1 MSLKPYCVDDL
12 EDILGDIRGRVM
24 SYKKNKHEMS
34 AVDMQDIRDDLAIL
48 RFQLADIGADLYG
61 WKIESASKYEN
72 DRLKREEEVETE
84 LNALTKKGDKQVNV
98 ADRAKR
104 RAKLDISADEMNRN
118 DKLNK
123 LAINLYQHALPDLL
137 NSIASHIA
145 VKVRYNPDDV
155 QRKGEPARK
164 EDNGFE
170 QWENYEKRVFKG
182 AEDLQNEVN
191 RID

>member
-12 EDILGDIRGRVM
+12 EDILSDIRGRVM

-34 AVDMQDIRDDLAIL
+34 AVDMQDVRDDLSIL

-72 DRLKREEEVETE
+72 DRLKREEEIETE

-182 AEDLQNEVN
+182 AEDLQNEL
-191 RID
+191 